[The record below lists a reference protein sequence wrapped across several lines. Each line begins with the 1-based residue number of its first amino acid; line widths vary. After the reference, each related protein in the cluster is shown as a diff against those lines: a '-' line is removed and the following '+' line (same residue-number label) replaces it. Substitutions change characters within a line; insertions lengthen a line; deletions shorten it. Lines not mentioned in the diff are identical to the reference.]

1 MAELREI
8 FPGVWE
14 YEGKILTKN
23 RVPGKKV
30 YGEQLIKIGGVEY
43 RVWNPYRSKLAAAI
57 KNGLRTWAFEPGVNV
72 LYLGIAEGTTASHIS
87 DILGDDSAIIGVD
100 IAPRVMPKIIAVA
113 EERGN
118 ILPVLADASKPE
130 EYPEE
135 VIEFI
140 DRVGGVDVVY
150 QDVAA
155 PNQAE
160 ILWKN
165 VDRFLKR
172 GGHAYIAIKSRSV
185 DVTRDPREVF
195 REFRE
200 FFTSKG
206 LEVVEEVSIEP
217 YEKDHEMMVLRKR

>member
-1 MAELREI
+1 MAKLKEI

-57 KNGLRTWAFEPGVNV
+57 KNGLKTWAFEPGVNV

-100 IAPRVMPKIIAVA
+100 VAPRVMPKIIAVA

-118 ILPVLADASKPE
+118 ILPILADASKPN

-140 DRVGGVDVVY
+140 DEIGGVDVVY

-165 VDRFLKR
+165 VDRFLKT
-172 GGHAYIAIKSRSV
+172 GGYAYIAIKSRSV
-185 DVTRDPREVF
+185 DVTKDPREVF
-195 REFRE
+195 REFRD

-217 YEKDHEMMVLRKR
+217 YEKDHEMMVIRKR

>member
-1 MAELREI
+1 MVKLKEI
-8 FPGVWE
+8 FPGVWD

-30 YGEQLIKIGGVEY
+30 YGEQLIKIDGVEY

-57 KNGLRTWAFEPGVNV
+57 KNGLKTWAFHPGANV

-100 IAPRVMPKIIAVA
+100 VAPRVMPKIMAVA

-118 ILPVLADASKPE
+118 ILPILADAGKPD
-130 EYPEE
+130 EYPGE
-135 VIEFI
+135 VREFI
-140 DRVGGVDVVY
+140 DEIGGVDIVY

-165 VDRFLKR
+165 VDRFLKK
-172 GGHAYIAIKSRSV
+172 GGYAYIAIKSRSV
-185 DVTRDPREVF
+185 DVTKEPKEVY
-195 REFRE
+195 REFRR
-200 FFTSKG
+200 FFESKG
-206 LEVVEEVSIEP
+206 LKVVEEVDLNP
-217 YEKDHEMMVLRKR
+217 YEKDHEMMVLKKV

>member
-1 MAELREI
+1 MAKLKEI

-30 YGEQLIKIGGVEY
+30 YGEQLIKIDGVEY

-57 KNGLRTWAFEPGVNV
+57 KNGLKTWAFAPGANV

-118 ILPVLADASKPE
+118 ILPILADASKPE

-135 VIEFI
+135 VREFI
-140 DRVGGVDVVY
+140 DEIGGMDIVY

-165 VDRFLKR
+165 ADRFLKR
-172 GGHAYIAIKSRSV
+172 GGYAYVAIKARSI
-185 DVTRDPREVF
+185 DVTKDPRDIF
-195 REFRE
+195 HEFRKFME
-200 FFTSKG
+200 SKG
-206 LEVVEEVSIEP
+206 YRVVEEVPLDP
-217 YEKDHEMMVLRKR
+217 YEKDHEMMVLKKD

>member
-1 MAELREI
+1 MAKLKEI

-23 RVPGKKV
+23 RVPGKRV
-30 YGEQLIKIGGVEY
+30 YGEQLLSIDGVEY

-57 KNGLRTWAFEPGVNV
+57 KNGLKTWAFLPGANV
-72 LYLGIAEGTTASHIS
+72 LYLGIAEGTTASHLS
-87 DILGDDSAIIGVD
+87 DVLGDDSAIIGIDV
-100 IAPRVMPKIIAVA
+100 APRVMPKIIAVA

-135 VIEFI
+135 VIDFI
-140 DRVGGVDVVY
+140 ESLGGVDVVY

-160 ILWKN
+160 ILWRN
-165 VDRFLKR
+165 VERFLKT

-185 DVTRDPREVF
+185 DVTKEPEEVYRDF
-195 REFRE
+195 RD

-217 YEKDHEMMVLRKR
+217 YERDHEMMVLKKP

>member
-1 MAELREI
+1 MAKMREI

-14 YEGKILTKN
+14 YEGKILTRN

-30 YGEQLIKIGGVEY
+30 YGEQLIKINGVEY

-57 KNGLRTWAFEPGVNV
+57 KNGLKTWAFTPGVNV

-100 IAPRVMPKIIAVA
+100 VAPRVMPKILAVA

-118 ILPVLADASKPE
+118 ILPILADASKPE

-135 VIEFI
+135 VQEFI
-140 DRVGGVDVVY
+140 DDIGGVDIVY

-160 ILWKN
+160 ILWRN
-165 VDRFLKR
+165 VDRFLKK
-172 GGHAYIAIKSRSV
+172 GGYAYIAIKSRSV
-185 DVTRDPREVF
+185 DVTKDPREVF
-195 REFRE
+195 AQFRD

-206 LEVVEEVSIEP
+206 LKVVEEVNIEP
-217 YEKDHEMMVLRKR
+217 YEKDHEMMVLTY